1 MKEILVQ
8 ENAQRLD
15 KFIVE
20 KENMSRMAVQR
31 LIDEGNILVN
41 EKKQKS
47 SYKVQIGDVI
57 LINIPEVKEIGL
69 KEQNIPLDIIY
80 EDNDIIVVNKAKGMV
95 VHPAAR

>member
-1 MKEILVQ
+1 MKEIVVQ

-20 KENMSRMAVQR
+20 KENMSRMTVQR

-41 EKKQKS
+41 KKKQKS
-47 SYKVQIGDVI
+47 SYKIQTGDVI

>member
-1 MKEILVQ
+1 MKEIVVQ

-47 SYKVQIGDVI
+47 SYKVQTGDVI

>member
-1 MKEILVQ
+1 MKEIVVQ

-47 SYKVQIGDVI
+47 SYKVQTGDVI

-80 EDNDIIVVNKAKGMV
+80 EDTDIIVVNKAKGMV